1 MSNITDYLLQLQSLT
16 KTNLEILQTLNN
28 SLYSKKNQLA
38 VDING
43 VTYAIPS
50 FTSLE
55 NKINMLQENFENL
68 VNAPNSG
75 EAYFNFDG
83 DSRSIVVRS
92 YNHTPHRLSLEPVT
106 SFNVHQNDIFKDFLT
121 PVPHINLELTSLPND
136 ITSVNVKKIVP
147 INETLIERFK
157 SITSG
162 NPSSPVDYSEIY
174 KILLNYKE
182 DIDYI
187 EYDTINKLPVRQNVG
202 SATYVIEKIVS
213 DTVDV
218 DLDEYITIKFRNDLP
233 EYMDKLAYKSFNET
247 ICKILNVGDQLVTW
261 DSSAKMEITEV
272 RPVTNTVVVKL
283 MHGEY
288 LNLVESNKDVEISD
302 YSKIRFYSPV
312 DFNSDKYINVPLE
325 EDQYVFVAVAALN
338 DRMNVQGSWGTG
350 LMLNTDLLTNVDN
363 VDFRTYYNNNVRNV
377 GDILFEITSM
387 MSNTLTK
394 YSGSEFNKLSKAIP
408 VINKE
413 YIQVTQINKHL
424 NDSTT
429 VKNIR
434 SLYSQ
439 KKNDKVALSEIQ
451 TKIDEL
457 NEKLAT
463 ISFDDTSNLRSA
475 YTASLSEYNNKKNE
489 LITSISK
496 TIDAISIAANDSEV
510 PIEAAKY
517 RIRGFFDIK
526 DYASRLN
533 IDYSHIC
540 GIQVQ
545 YRYKNV
551 DQEQGTAMS
560 IGGSDGNNLFIF
572 SDWNIMDGFIN
583 PRVAD
588 FKKNYE
594 FGPQEYNGNVNEP
607 SFNQIDIPISQGE
620 TVDIRLKVLYDYGRP
635 FVEVSSEWSEIINIA
650 FPSEYLKDIQV
661 IDIIEENNNDIET
674 NRFVN
679 ILDEKGVPTH
689 INDRLIDQDITYY
702 HKPESIASGFYTN
715 ERRVIP
721 LKDKL
726 ESMNTSIQ
734 ELKDEMMGNSAESL
748 SVYILNGDVTNKI
761 NAFQDNPITLEGYN
775 DVPTGISG
783 VYNKDNS
790 GKLSTLL
797 NLVISNNSEH
807 TAKIYSLFP
816 GSRDKNINSSD
827 VKKYSKDD
835 YCSGETG
842 VWLWIQDKND
852 FKLQTQNQILTFR
865 IKDTYTGNYYYAG
878 GDNFSTNLLSL
889 DKAHQQLSDLSG
901 AKMTMYPAING
912 EFSLCIDSDSSKSF
926 ITIAPHSEIVVPIMV
941 EYYIPN
947 QASITKTMS
956 FDIRTSLYKDPTNYT
971 FSVTTKNVA
980 TTQDKLISTA
990 RRSFGATD
998 ASNNGWI
1005 KYNSTEVK

>member
-734 ELKDEMMGNSAESL
+734 ELKDEMMGTSAESL